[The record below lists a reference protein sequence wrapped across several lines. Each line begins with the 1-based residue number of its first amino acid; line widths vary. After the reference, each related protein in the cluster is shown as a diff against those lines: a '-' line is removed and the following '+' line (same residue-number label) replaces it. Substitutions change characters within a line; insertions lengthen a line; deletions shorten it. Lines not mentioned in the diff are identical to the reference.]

1 MPGRPFLEG
10 DAVDLCAVAEDDL
23 EFLRETLNDPAVWPS
38 LSART
43 PLTEQQERE
52 WYEEHASDDNGNVNF
67 VVAVDA
73 RKSRSDSE
81 VHQNASHSEGKQP
94 IGSVGVHGVDDVNGS
109 AEVGIF
115 LAEEFWGNG
124 YGTEAGRL
132 VTNYA
137 FAQHRRHRVVARIFE
152 HNDASAR
159 IWEKLG
165 FELDGTHRDEVFV
178 DGEYRD
184 VRYYSVLE
192 DEWDGEKN

>member
-43 PLTEQQERE
+43 PLTAKQERE
-52 WYEEHASDDNGNVNF
+52 WYEEHASADNGSVDF
-67 VVAVDA
+67 VVAVD
-73 RKSRSDSE
+73 D
-81 VHQNASHSEGKQP
+81 QP
-94 IGSVGVHGVDDVNGS
+94 IGSVGVNDADDVNGS
-109 AEVGIF
+109 AEVGLF

-132 VTNYA
+132 VTQYA
-137 FAQHRRHRVVARIFE
+137 FAQHRRHRVVARVFE

-165 FELDGTHRDEVFV
+165 FELEGTHRDEAFV

-192 DEWDGEKN
+192 DEWNGEKD